1 MEMTPDRSGERGIAL
16 IKEMLP
22 QANQVKREPCSA
34 SHITIGLQ
42 CGGSDGYSGISAN
55 PALGAAV
62 DLLVHHGNTA
72 ILSETPEI
80 YDAEHLLTTSLEHAR
95 EGADLGCTIAA
106 LNNLA
111 LVFGRQHEI
120 DRALEVAREALSLG
134 ATYGDRHRVAALHA
148 NIADLLHANGRTAEA
163 LASLKESAA
172 LFADVDDA
180 LDRRPEIWKLV
191 QW

>member
-1 MEMTPDRSGERGIAL
+1 VARVIADQAVLAYRQGDEDRAERLA
-16 IKEMLP
+16 KEAM
-22 QANQVKREPCSA
+22 REAESA
-34 SHITIGLQ
+34 SDATATAQ
-42 CGGSDGYSGISAN
+42 
-55 PALGAAV
+55 ALDVLGMLAMRRE
-62 DLLVHHGNTA
+62 DLV
-72 ILSETPEI
+72 
-80 YDAEHLLTTSLEHAR
+80 DAEHLLMTSLEHAR

-111 LVFGRQHEI
+111 LVFGRQHET

-148 NIADLLHANGRTAEA
+148 NVADLLHASGRTAEA

-172 LFADVDDA
+172 LFADVDDS